1 MKNYLYS
8 DKPFIHCNAITSAAE
23 NNRFHKNRK
32 SGNYTM
38 FIYNYKNIRRAF
50 TLVEIMVAM
59 LIMVAAIV
67 PVTALMTNNAK
78 ETNVSEAYSAM
89 MHQSTR
95 ILDTLLE
102 RVKYKDIIDAAM
114 LNGLANK
121 MATNEIIINNLLDIK
136 DSTNG
141 NIAVFDQELR
151 HNGPGIAAGKTWQ
164 YAEPSRQFEPI
175 IYQLRITQI
184 DKTFRYLLNVGIKS
198 PVTALAQIPSF
209 DTPDDQPNIPPDQ
222 RKVGRVFLNGK
233 LMKITLHVGWG
244 TPRPGIN
251 RTYQNNY
258 SLITFKANLE
268 D

>member
-1 MKNYLYS
+1 MHFNQINRVMGVNSKKVSNHFCLSLNYLNS
-8 DKPFIHCNAITSAAE
+8 H
-23 NNRFHKNRK
+23 
-32 SGNYTM
+32 
-38 FIYNYKNIRRAF
+38 RAF

-102 RVKYKDIIDAAM
+102 RVRYADIISAAR
-114 LNGLANK
+114 LQGGLASDT
-121 MATNEIIINNLLDIK
+121 ATTEATLVNLLDIK
-136 DSTNG
+136 DSTNTAAPG
-141 NIAVFDQELR
+141 TAVFDQELR
-151 HNGPGIAAGKTWQ
+151 FDGPGLAAGKTWQ

-175 IYQLRITQI
+175 IYELKIRQI
-184 DKTFRYLLNVGIKS
+184 DKTFRYLLNVGIKN
-198 PVTALAQIPSF
+198 PVNAIGEIPDF
-209 DTPDDQPNIPPDQ
+209 DTPNDAAATPPDQ
-222 RKVGRVFLNGK
+222 KKVGSVPLSGK
-233 LMKITLHVGWG
+233 LMKITLLVGWG
-244 TPRPGIN
+244 TPRPGIA

-258 SLITFKANLE
+258 SLVTFKAKLE